1 VEPDQA
7 VVSRQATRPILTS
20 RSPSELMSRKNK
32 AMKLSNVISIK
43 ASNVVSVAA
52 DATVRATLRLL
63 ARKKIGCVTVPDA
76 GG

>member
-1 VEPDQA
+1 
-7 VVSRQATRPILTS
+7 
-20 RSPSELMSRKNK
+20 MSRKNK

-52 DATVRATLRLL
+52 DATVRATLQLL